1 MSRRRMGFTL
11 VELLVVI
18 GIIAILIA
26 ILLPALQKAQKA
38 ARTVACL
45 SNLRQL
51 MTGAHMYW
59 SASRGYSPYYNGGG
73 TPESTPGENMFQI
86 SWMQQFEKTTQYN
99 KTRLCP
105 EAWEP
110 NPMYDQPAP
119 VYPDSGTNM
128 PGTAFNCWGPYG
140 RSLRYFDID
149 KTNKQLHL
157 TGSYAMNGYL
167 TRSVGG
173 NPNSLFG
180 EAGGGSSQR
189 ERGKNRLHPYPTK
202 NASEVPALADG
213 IWVNGWP
220 KEDESVTGVPS
231 LYFSAGP
238 APGLNIGNDWRRF
251 VVARHKFA
259 INVAFVDGH
268 AETVDLPDL
277 WKLKWHRSWNLG
289 NLPSGQSIETIRAYL
304 TSLYNQKL

>member
-1 MSRRRMGFTL
+1 MSRKRHVGFTL

-38 ARTVACL
+38 ARTTACL

-51 MTGAHMYW
+51 MIGAHMYW
-59 SASRGYSPYYNGGG
+59 DQSRGYSPYWNGGG
-73 TPESTPGENMFQI
+73 TPQSAPSDNMFQI
-86 SWMQQFEKTTQYN
+86 SWMQQFQKATQYN

-105 EAWEP
+105 EASDP
-110 NPMYDQPAP
+110 NPMYEQPAP
-119 VYPDSGTNM
+119 VYPATGNNM
-128 PGTAFNCWGPYG
+128 PGTAFHAWGPYG
-140 RSLRYFDID
+140 RSLRYFDIEHG
-149 KTNKQLHL
+149 TQQLHL

-167 TRSVGG
+167 SRGVGGNSGSLFSEAGG
-173 NPNSLFG
+173 NPNP
-180 EAGGGSSQR
+180 
-189 ERGKNRLHPYPTK
+189 GKGRLHPYPVK
-202 NASEVPALADG
+202 NSSEVPALADG

-220 KEDESVTGVPS
+220 KEDESITGVPS

-259 INVAFVDGH
+259 INVAFADGH
-268 AETVDLPDL
+268 AHTVELPDL
-277 WKLKWHRSWNLG
+277 WKLKWHRNWNLA
-289 NLPSGQSIETIRAYL
+289 NLPAGQSQDTIRAYL
-304 TSLYNQKL
+304 VTLYNQKL